1 MQVLSGEPHSTTI
14 YSHFADPLL
23 PVALFQFDSCVAD
36 YGQRTIPSVYFHSAA
51 AVAQDGK
58 CKYGNKCKN
67 LHAPQDKGPGAP
79 KSGAPKWGDDGGVG
93 DDSFEVYLNPGALKQ
108 GDINSFAGDFVTW
121 APEPEDPSRRLN
133 CTKITDL
140 LELIDKDIS
149 CVKVIACPPEISLRR
164 VSSIAR

>member
-1 MQVLSGEPHSTTI
+1 MAALPECVRAALELVEATDALPGVELPEDATGES
-14 YSHFADPLL
+14 D
-23 PVALFQFDSCVAD
+23 
-36 YGQRTIPSVYFHSAA
+36 
-51 AVAQDGK
+51 
-58 CKYGNKCKN
+58 
-67 LHAPQDKGPGAP
+67 APQDKGPGAP

-121 APEPEDPSRRLN
+121 TPEREDPSRRLN
-133 CTKITDL
+133 STKITDL